1 MLKRSTSLQVSG
13 SVCARS
19 PLPALPSH
27 SALVHEKV
35 KGAPVRF
42 VTLVFPDSLQVSV
55 LEDLTVPGRKVC
67 VANTHLYWHPKG
79 THLFR

>member
-1 MLKRSTSLQVSG
+1 MQDLCLQASTGASIPFSFCTGHIRKSG
-13 SVCARS
+13 TR
-19 PLPALPSH
+19 
-27 SALVHEKV
+27 
-35 KGAPVRF
+35 VRF

-79 THLFR
+79 MPTLDLFRRLGR